1 MIGDLFEA
9 SLDCRRLFSTS
20 LLLLIFDQ
28 SVTLFDFFLDS
39 RCLVITAP
47 FDILS
52 PNIVCVIKCF
62 VA

>member
-28 SVTLFDFFLDS
+28 TATLFVFFLDS
-39 RCLVITAP
+39 WCLIIAAP
-47 FDILS
+47 FDFLG
-52 PNIVCVIKCF
+52 PDIVSMIKCF